1 MGTLPLKVKRRN
13 QLGAIAEV
21 QCDSIAGA
29 IAATEQFRE
38 FGHTEIWI
46 EDANG
51 RRVEEKTLHALK

>member
-1 MGTLPLKVKRRN
+1 
-13 QLGAIAEV
+13 V